1 MTGAGDSVLDG
12 FLDRPAALTG
22 ILGIARDLRKLRI
35 LLEGVD
41 KQIEQPRTYDGSLR
55 PGSKHTGNVRDQ
67 AFRLEELV
75 PLGIRCIRPYSMPLC
90 TIFA

>member
-1 MTGAGDSVLDG
+1 MLDS

-55 PGSKHTGNVRDQ
+55 PSSEHARNVRDQ